1 MAGFQVEHRGQQLRK
16 ACSLLG
22 VCDVKREFLPDMK
35 TVGEV
40 ARSFAEMGLAEDATV
55 ADLVK
60 ATTDAAVAM
69 RAAYLERRIANEAT
83 KDAKSR
89 TAAKKLLEAAEMV
102 KLPDGMSKT
111 QVAAAMADAQKD
123 VALMV
128 RPLRFALF
136 ASSATDGMMFS
147 LRSKRC
153 CAPCAQTRLSLRRK
167 RKIQADRLGF
177 YGCGGRI

>member
-1 MAGFQVEHRGQQLRK
+1 
-16 ACSLLG
+16 
-22 VCDVKREFLPDMK
+22 MK

-40 ARSFAEMGLAEDATV
+40 ARSFAEMGLAEDATTD
-55 ADLVK
+55 ALVK
-60 ATTDAAVAM
+60 ATKDAAVAM

-89 TAAKKLLEAAEMV
+89 TASKKLPEAAEMV

-111 QVAAAMADAQKD
+111 QAAAAMADAQKD
-123 VALMV
+123 VALIF

-153 CAPCAQTRLSLRRK
+153 CAPCAQTRLRLRAQKKNPSRLAWILWLRRQDLNL
-167 RKIQADRLGF
+167 RPSGYEPDELPGCSTPRY
-177 YGCGGRI
+177 YGAGNRA